1 MIIETM
7 DEHKR
12 MASQIIKTL
21 VTKSQPAKDCIKQV
35 QDNFRHKQLVVM
47 LTLYSHP
54 KLLANKKNLHQVW
67 QVSLLQLIIN
77 QEKIKMTNNINQLC

>member
-54 KLLANKKNLHQVW
+54 KLLANKRN
-67 QVSLLQLIIN
+67 
-77 QEKIKMTNNINQLC
+77 